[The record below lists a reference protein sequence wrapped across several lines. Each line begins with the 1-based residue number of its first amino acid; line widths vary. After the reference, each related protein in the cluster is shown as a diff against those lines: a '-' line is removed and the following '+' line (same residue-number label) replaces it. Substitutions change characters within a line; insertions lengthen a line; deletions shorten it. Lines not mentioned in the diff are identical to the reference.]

1 MKYLEGEVEVKRK
14 ENLRMNS
21 EHTTYPIYSN
31 SRKEMIDFLR
41 NEVLE
46 LPEWKTS
53 PSTLV
58 QWMQKDLKNTSDRKR
73 EDPKSFQRE
82 KEGHLEKTMN
92 PRIPPA

>member
-46 LPEWKTS
+46 LPE
-53 PSTLV
+53 
-58 QWMQKDLKNTSDRKR
+58 
-73 EDPKSFQRE
+73 
-82 KEGHLEKTMN
+82 
-92 PRIPPA
+92 